1 MDSKHFLQS
10 KTIIGII
17 SALVGF
23 VLKLAVTKGWIS
35 VEVSGLVSE
44 FIAYLADFLGF
55 GGLAFAA
62 YGRAKT
68 NGEPLTVTKAKE
80 AE

>member
-1 MDSKHFLQS
+1 MDSKHFLKS

-17 SALVGF
+17 SAFVGF
-23 VLKLAVTKGWIS
+23 ALKLAVTKGWIS
-35 VEVSGLVSE
+35 LEVSGLVTE
-44 FIAYLADFLGF
+44 FITYLADFLGL

-68 NGEPLTVTKAKE
+68 NGEALTVTQAKE